1 MNSSGSTSIKDD
13 RPQVNSV
20 KSNKSRGFSAT
31 IDSWLVNLSRTGR
44 SSKQAVSIL
53 VDITLVIFSLWC
65 AYSLRLNTLFAD
77 FSSTWHLFLLLP
89 VLTVLITSSLGIY
102 RWIIRSSNRRLFYQL
117 GKACLLSS
125 ITLVLLSFVFPPDGV
140 KPRSIFIIYGLMLVV
155 STFCVRLF
163 WQWLFASDDKGE
175 PVAVYGAGTAGTSLL
190 QSLDEVDE
198 FRPVLVFDDNPAYQ
212 GTMVAGVR
220 VYDPSGG
227 QLSELLAEHDVSR
240 VILAMPSL
248 SAVEYE
254 KKVDLVRQAG
264 VSVQTV
270 PTYSEIVSGT
280 AKMEQV
286 RDISIKDI
294 LGRSEVPPNIEL
306 LSKCVENEVVMVT
319 GAGGSIGSELC
330 RQIIGLKPRRLIAVD
345 HSEENLYK
353 ISEEL
358 AQTEVGAEAGSDVY
372 CPVLCSITNSRLMNK
387 LMALHAVTTVYH
399 SAAYKHVPIIEAQ
412 PEQGVR
418 VNVFGTLTLLD
429 AAIANSVDNFVL
441 ISTDKAV
448 RPTNAMGASKRT
460 AELILQAKARIQNR
474 TKISMVRFGNVL
486 GSSGSVVPK
495 FKKQIEQGGPITL
508 TDPNVT
514 RFFMTI
520 PEAAQLVLQA
530 SSIAKGGDVF
540 VLDMGEPVR
549 IEDLAVSMVRMSGKR
564 LQKDTGNENDIE
576 IVVQGLRPGEKMYE
590 ELFIS
595 ESQIPTGVKKVF
607 SAQESWMRWSEL
619 RSELDELIT
628 LLEQPDRSGL
638 RAKLLDLAFYG
649 QDVDS
654 ELANKEAQLVEL
666 SSPQPAPVFET
677 AAG

>member
-1 MNSSGSTSIKDD
+1 MM
-13 RPQVNSV
+13 VNQV
-20 KSNKSRGFSAT
+20 KSNKSRGFSVT
-31 IDSWLVNLSRTGR
+31 IDSWLVNLSKTGR
-44 SSKQAVSIL
+44 SSKQIVSIFVDTAL
-53 VDITLVIFSLWC
+53 VAFSLWC
-65 AYSLRLNTLFAD
+65 AYSLRLNTPFAD

-102 RWIIRSSNRRLFYQL
+102 RWIVRSSNRRLFYQL
-117 GKACLLSS
+117 GKACVLSS

-140 KPRSIFIIYGLMLVV
+140 KPRSVFIIYGLMLVV

-163 WQWLFASDDKGE
+163 WQWLFASGDKGE
-175 PVAVYGAGTAGTSLL
+175 PVAVYGAGKAGTSLL

-198 FRPVLVFDDNPAYQ
+198 FRPVLVLDDNPAYQ

-227 QLSELLAEHDVSR
+227 RLSELLAEHDVSR

-254 KKVDLVRQAG
+254 KKVELVRQAG

-358 AQTEVGAEAGSDVY
+358 VQTAEAAVVDNDVY
-372 CPVLCSITNSRLMNK
+372 APVLCSITDSSSMNK

-399 SAAYKHVPIIEAQ
+399 AAAYKHVPIIEAQ

-549 IEDLAVSMVRMSGKR
+549 IEDLAVSMVRMSGKS

-576 IVVQGLRPGEKMYE
+576 IIVQGLRPGEKMYE

-607 SAQESWMRWSEL
+607 SAQESWMRWSQL
-619 RSELDELIT
+619 RSELDELLL
-628 LLEQPDRSGL
+628 LLEKPDRMGL
-638 RAKLLDLAFYG
+638 RAKLLELAFHG
-649 QDVDS
+649 
-654 ELANKEAQLVEL
+654 QLVACDKQVKRKAL
-666 SSPQPAPVFET
+666 QPAAPVLDT
-677 AAG
+677 IAG

>member
-1 MNSSGSTSIKDD
+1 MARQVSSIKDD

-65 AYSLRLNTLFAD
+65 AYSLRLNTPFAD
-77 FSSTWHLFLLLP
+77 FSGTWHLFLLLP

-280 AKMEQV
+280 AKIEQV

-319 GAGGSIGSELC
+319 GAGGSIGTELC

-358 AQTEVGAEAGSDVY
+358 AQTEVGGEADSDVY
-372 CPVLCSITNSRLMNK
+372 CSVLCSITDSRSMNK

-399 SAAYKHVPIIEAQ
+399 AAAYKHVPIIEAQ
-412 PEQGVR
+412 PEQGVS

-429 AAIANSVDNFVL
+429 AAIANSVGNFVL

-448 RPTNAMGASKRT
+448 RPTNAMGATKRV
-460 AELILQAKARIQNR
+460 AELILQAKSSTQTQI
-474 TKISMVRFGNVL
+474 TISMVRFGNVL

-495 FKKQIEQGGPITL
+495 FKKQIEAGGPVTL

-520 PEAAQLVLQA
+520 PEASQLVLQA
-530 SSIAKGGDVF
+530 SAIAEGGEVF

-549 IEDLAVSMVRMSGKR
+549 IEDLAVSMIRMSGKKLKR
-564 LQKDTGNENDIE
+564 ETGYECDIE
-576 IVVQGLRPGEKMYE
+576 IVNLGLRPGEKMYE
-590 ELFIS
+590 ELFVS
-595 ESQIPTGVKKVF
+595 ESQTPTEVKKVF
-607 SAQESWMRWSEL
+607 SAQESVMLWGQLKREL
-619 RSELDELIT
+619 EVLQELI
-628 LLEQPDRSGL
+628 EKSDRTGL
-638 RAKLLDLAFYG
+638 RAKLLEMAFYG
-649 QDVDS
+649 QHDVSKKQD
-654 ELANKEAQLVEL
+654 KEVEL
-666 SSPQPAPVFET
+666 EARSSQSFPVFDSI
-677 AAG
+677 AG